1 LGKCFELVTKKTN
14 GLGYHDKVPKKLIPS
29 TFSKEMRFFYSDN
42 LVMLK
47 HHCTKCYI
55 QIRKELLDYLE
66 DWMTQDSLIGK
77 NGSNVSKM
85 STPSIKS
92 MDSKS
97 SNPFD
102 FYPKHLI
109 HAFTPF
115 QTLKDIGEM
124 IKKQYEN
131 VTDQFEGNPEQSSDG
146 LLQYLYE
153 CNKGKSNG

>member
-1 LGKCFELVTKKTN
+1 
-14 GLGYHDKVPKKLIPS
+14 
-29 TFSKEMRFFYSDN
+29 
-42 LVMLK
+42 
-47 HHCTKCYI
+47 
-55 QIRKELLDYLE
+55 LDYLE
-66 DWMTQDSLIGK
+66 DWMTQDSLIGSAVGTKSKK

-97 SNPFD
+97 SHPFD

-124 IKKQYEN
+124 I
-131 VTDQFEGNPEQSSDG
+131 
-146 LLQYLYE
+146 
-153 CNKGKSNG
+153 